1 MNRAA
6 NISPL
11 CRPRRPTAPH
21 AGLRPVAAA
30 FVLAIATASAHA
42 QPLPAEATP
51 REPVVTVSASASAG
65 VANDR
70 LRASLRAE
78 AEHASAATAAAEV
91 NGRIAKALARA
102 KGATGIGV
110 QTSGYSSYQVS
121 ERDRPARWRVS
132 QTLTLEGRDFA
143 AMTDL
148 VGALQAETGLLLGGI
163 QFSVSDE
170 TQRQAEDGLTQQAI
184 RHWQERA
191 ARAAQGL
198 GFPGWRPGRV
208 QVQTGEQMRAPY
220 PVMRAAASPAAG
232 GAPVAFE
239 AGTTEITVTVSGEA
253 VQDSRRASPR

>member
-1 MNRAA
+1 M
-6 NISPL
+6 
-11 CRPRRPTAPH
+11 
-21 AGLRPVAAA
+21 
-30 FVLAIATASAHA
+30 
-42 QPLPAEATP
+42 
-51 REPVVTVSASASAG
+51 
-65 VANDR
+65 
-70 LRASLRAE
+70 
-78 AEHASAATAAAEV
+78 
-91 NGRIAKALARA
+91 
-102 KGATGIGV
+102 

-132 QTLTLEGRDFA
+132 QTMTLEGRDFA

-163 QFSVSDE
+163 QFSVSEE

-208 QVQTGEQMRAPY
+208 HVQTGEQARPPY
-220 PVMRAAASPAAG
+220 AVMRAAASPPAG

-253 VQDSRRASPR
+253 VQDSRKAAPR